1 MFRALSQL
9 SSDSLGGRSLS
20 LGPCIRM
27 LTFVQILMAVMSG
40 AFGLA
45 GYYFG
50 KHSNSPCR

>member
-50 KHSNSPCR
+50 KLSNSPCR